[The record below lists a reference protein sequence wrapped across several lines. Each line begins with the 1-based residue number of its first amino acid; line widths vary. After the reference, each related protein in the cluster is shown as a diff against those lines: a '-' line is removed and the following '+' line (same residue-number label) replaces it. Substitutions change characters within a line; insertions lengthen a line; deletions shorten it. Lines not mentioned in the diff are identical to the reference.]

1 MAHQNVYQVKKILR
15 FENIIFKNQKFCSKD
30 CILGKVYRIPFPKS
44 DIKSEHIQ
52 NSSNFSGLMQKNSE
66 EIWKNSIF
74 LNDKR

>member
-44 DIKSEHIQ
+44 DIKSEHIGKLIKFFR
-52 NSSNFSGLMQKNSE
+52 SNAKKFGRNLE
-66 EIWKNSIF
+66 ELDIS
-74 LNDKR
+74 